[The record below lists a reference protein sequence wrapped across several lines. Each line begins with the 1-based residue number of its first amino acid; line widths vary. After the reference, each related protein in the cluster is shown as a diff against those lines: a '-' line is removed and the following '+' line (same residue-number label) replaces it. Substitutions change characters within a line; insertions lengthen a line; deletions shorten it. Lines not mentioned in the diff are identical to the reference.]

1 MRKIFLF
8 TLFLFPIAVSADC
21 YSISNSD
28 SREYCLGTQKNDS
41 SHCYRISNSDR
52 REYCLAIVNQD
63 KSFCYRIGDSDRKEA
78 CLSEM

>member
-1 MRKIFLF
+1 MKK
-8 TLFLFPIAVSADC
+8 LFLFIVCLVPFVAFADC

-28 SREYCLGTQKNDS
+28 SREYCLGTQNNDS

-52 REYCLAIVNQD
+52 KEYCLAIVNQD
-63 KSFCYRIGDSDRKEA
+63 KSFCYRISDSDRKEA